1 MERKINTIK
10 KSATTSSKQYKALIE
25 NAFDGVVMEST
36 RESIYAVDRKF
47 NYITF
52 NKNHAQIMK
61 LVYGAKISV
70 GDNALEFLRGT
81 PEYNWLRKDYLN
93 ALKGNLLVSEHHIDQ
108 QQYRG
113 RFIETTYNPI
123 LDKKKKVTGIAVFVR
138 DITQRKKNE
147 AKLRIL
153 NDELTSQN
161 WQLAAQEEELKAT
174 LEELSERNFELDQL
188 MYKTSHDLRSPL
200 SSILG
205 LINLA
210 HLDGNKDNYLVYLN
224 KIEGRV
230 KKLDEFIRS
239 MLNYARVNRTEIFN
253 EQINLREVITSCIH
267 ELAYLENFSAV
278 KTEVSIDHEAIPFKS
293 DALRIKIIISNII
306 SNAYKY
312 YNSTVKS
319 YLKIKVNIT
328 PLSIVMIFRDNG
340 IGIKKEYVD
349 RVFDMFYRATE
360 KSQGSG
366 LGMYIVKQAVDKLK
380 GNISLKS
387 ILGKGTTIKIVL
399 PNN

>member
-1 MERKINTIK
+1 
-10 KSATTSSKQYKALIE
+10 
-25 NAFDGVVMEST
+25 
-36 RESIYAVDRKF
+36 
-47 NYITF
+47 
-52 NKNHAQIMK
+52 
-61 LVYGAKISV
+61 
-70 GDNALEFLRGT
+70 
-81 PEYNWLRKDYLN
+81 
-93 ALKGNLLVSEHHIDQ
+93 
-108 QQYRG
+108 
-113 RFIETTYNPI
+113 
-123 LDKKKKVTGIAVFVR
+123 
-138 DITQRKKNE
+138 
-147 AKLRIL
+147 
-153 NDELTSQN
+153 
-161 WQLAAQEEELKAT
+161 LKAT

-278 KTEVSIDHEAIPFKS
+278 KTEVRIDHETIPFKS

-319 YLKIKVNIT
+319 YLKIKVKIT
-328 PLSIVMIFRDNG
+328 PLSIVMSFRDNG
-340 IGIKKEYVD
+340 IGIKKEYVNK
-349 RVFDMFYRATE
+349 VFDMFYRATE

-380 GNISLKS
+380 GTIGVKS
-387 ILGKGTTIKIVL
+387 TFGKGTTIKIVL